1 MDELA
6 DIPPYVPATIVAATL
21 SVIADRT
28 TGDDAATLSRLA
40 SESWSST
47 TAAGA
52 CEVDAEADADA
63 ECRAEAED
71 EDVEEASADAD
82 DAAECAA
89 VALSAVMPAVVGVP
103 EDELVASAPDCD
115 ADADPNALADARL
128 LAALEADPV
137 LVDELDDVSDDD
149 DEAEADAE
157 LDEDDELVDEG
168 VADDSLVPTAEA
180 DASALGLESEEA
192 DGRLVA
198 VV

>member
-1 MDELA
+1 MA
-6 DIPPYVPATIVAATL
+6 HGNNKRNYAHKIRSGRTL
-21 SVIADRT
+21 HEFNDAHSVLN
-28 TGDDAATLSRLA
+28 GK
-40 SESWSST
+40 
-47 TAAGA
+47 GGK
-52 CEVDAEADADA
+52 CVHH
-63 ECRAEAED
+63 
-71 EDVEEASADAD
+71 V
-82 DAAECAA
+82 
-89 VALSAVMPAVVGVP
+89 
-103 EDELVASAPDCD
+103 
-115 ADADPNALADARL
+115 RL